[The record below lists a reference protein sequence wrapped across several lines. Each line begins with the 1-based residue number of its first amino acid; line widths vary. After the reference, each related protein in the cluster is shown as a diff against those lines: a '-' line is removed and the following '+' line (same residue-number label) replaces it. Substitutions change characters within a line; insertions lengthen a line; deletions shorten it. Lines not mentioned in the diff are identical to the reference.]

1 MIGANISKETRK
13 DIYKREGYTCAVCG
27 SNRQLEIHHVVKR
40 SRGGSNDPQNLV
52 CLCHICHCLVHGER
66 VIPMAYR
73 GSIGP
78 LRPEDVELAMV
89 EYLADYYAENYGI
102 AWWPWGQE
110 PSVQA
115 RDARRSSRWPDV
127 FHDEHWEEGG
137 F

>member
-13 DIYKREGYTCAVCG
+13 NIYRREGYQCAVCG

-40 SRGGSNDPQNLV
+40 SRGGRNDPQNLI
-52 CLCHICHCLVHGER
+52 CLCHVCHCLAHSER
-66 VIPMAYR
+66 VMPEVYR
-73 GSIGP
+73 RSIGP

-102 AWWPWGQE
+102 PWWPWSDE
-110 PSVQA
+110 KTVKE
-115 RDARRSSRWPDV
+115 RDERRHSRWPDV
-127 FHDEHWEEGG
+127 FHSPTWEEGG